1 MSIFQ
6 GKVIRSE
13 PALILGLVQAVIA
26 LVLAFGVD
34 LSEEQI
40 GSVMALTAVILAIVT
55 RMLVTP
61 NTPSS
66 SPGTPPPEPTTE

>member
-1 MSIFQ
+1 MSVFR
-6 GKVIRSE
+6 GNVIRSE
-13 PALILGLVQAVIA
+13 PALIIGLVQAVLA

-40 GSVMALTAVILAIVT
+40 GSILAITSVILAIVT

-61 NTPSS
+61 ADTTPTPS
-66 SPGTPPPEPTTE
+66 TPPGG

>member
-1 MSIFQ
+1 VSIFQ
-6 GKVIRSE
+6 GKVVRQE

-34 LSEEQI
+34 LSTEQI
-40 GSVMALTAVILAIVT
+40 GSIMALTAVILAIVT

-61 NTPSS
+61 NAPA
-66 SPGTPPPEPTTE
+66 PPPPEPTAE

>member
-1 MSIFQ
+1 MSAFN
-6 GKVIRSE
+6 GNVIKNE
-13 PALILGLVQAVIA
+13 PALIVGLVQAILA

-40 GSVMALTAVILAIVT
+40 GSILAITSVILAIVT

-61 NTPSS
+61 ATA
-66 SPGTPPPEPTTE
+66 TPPPVEPPVV

>member
-1 MSIFQ
+1 VSIFKGQ
-6 GKVIRSE
+6 VVRNE

-26 LVLAFGVD
+26 LVLAFGID

-40 GSVMALTAVILAIVT
+40 GSILALTAVVLAIVT

-61 NTPSS
+61 SDTTTAPS
-66 SPGTPPPEPTTE
+66 PPPPGG

>member
-1 MSIFQ
+1 VSVFK
-6 GKVIRSE
+6 GNVVRHE

-40 GSVMALTAVILAIVT
+40 GSILALTAVVLAIVT

-61 NTPSS
+61 S
-66 SPGTPPPEPTTE
+66 GTSPPPTSE

>member
-6 GKVIRSE
+6 GRVLRSE
-13 PALILGLVQAVIA
+13 PALILGLVQAIIA

-40 GSVMALTAVILAIVT
+40 GSILALTAVALAVAT
-55 RMLVTP
+55 RMLVSPTEPTP
-61 NTPSS
+61 TA
-66 SPGTPPPEPTTE
+66 PPPTTE

>member
-1 MSIFQ
+1 VSIFQ

-40 GSVMALTAVILAIVT
+40 GSIMALTAVILAIVT

-61 NTPSS
+61 NAPSS
-66 SPGTPPPEPTTE
+66 SPSTPPPEPTTE

>member
-6 GKVIRSE
+6 GKVVRQE

-34 LSEEQI
+34 LSTEQI
-40 GSVMALTAVILAIVT
+40 GSIMALTAVILAIVT

-66 SPGTPPPEPTTE
+66 SPAPPPPEPTTE